1 MQVVQ
6 VTRFGGPEVLVTS
19 EAPDPVAG
27 PGEVVV
33 GVSVVDTLFLDTQLR
48 SGWGGDWFTM
58 NPPYVPG
65 GGLAG
70 EVTSVGE
77 GVDSSW
83 VGRRVV
89 TDTGESGGYAERAV
103 APAEGLIPVPAGLGL
118 PEAAA
123 LLHDGLMALGL
134 AEEARIQPGEWVL
147 VVAAGGGLG
156 ILLVQLAHAAG
167 ARVIGAARGKRKLD
181 LARELGAEAVVD
193 YSEAD
198 WPERVREA
206 TDGAGADVV
215 FDGVGG
221 QIGGDAF
228 EVTAHGGRVFAY
240 GAPSSGF
247 AEIDPDEARR
257 REVTVVGLFDLQ
269 FDSADEKKRL
279 VERALAEAVAGRIRP
294 VIGQTFPLEKAA
306 DAHAAIEARGVIGK
320 TLLLI

>member
-48 SGWGGDWFTM
+48 SGWGREYFTM

-77 GVDSSW
+77 SVDSSW

-89 TDTGESGGYAERAV
+89 TDTGESGAYAERAV
-103 APAEGLIPVPAGLGL
+103 APAEGLVPVPDGLGL

-134 AEEARIQPGEWVL
+134 AEVARVRLGEWLL
-147 VVAAGGGLG
+147 VIAAGGGLG
-156 ILLVQLAHAAG
+156 ILLVQLAQAAG
-167 ARVIGAARGKRKLD
+167 ARVIGAARGERKLD

-193 YSEAD
+193 YSEPG

-215 FDGVGG
+215 FDGAGG
-221 QIGGDAF
+221 QIGRAAF
-228 EVTAHGGRVFAY
+228 EVTARGGRVFAY
-240 GAPSSGF
+240 GAPSGSF

-279 VERALAEAVAGRIRP
+279 VERALSEAAAGRIRP